1 MKIEEERTLV
11 RRRTQCLTFETMYT
25 PSPPEMGVCLL
36 MGGVAFMITVLCGR
50 PLIRT
55 LRRLRIGK
63 QIRIEGPTS
72 HYVKMGTPTMGGI
85 LFVGVTLAL
94 ILAMYSYSRVAV
106 RVNPNFAGVVLVGR
120 SLAIPMFVML
130 SFAILGAIDDYMGV
144 RGVRRGEGMRGR
156 SKALFQLLIAL
167 LAAVV
172 MNLAPSFAITT
183 TGIQFFPERP
193 LFGIS
198 KMAIPGIPEPID
210 LDVFWIPIAIFII
223 HGSANAVNFTDGLD
237 GLAALISGVAFV
249 AYGVIAYM
257 QGQVFLTMLCMV
269 LVGAMLGFLWFN
281 VHPAQVI
288 MGDLGS
294 EALGATLG
302 VVALMTGQWLLLPI
316 IAIIPVAEV
325 LSVIIQTTYFK
336 YTRRRFGEGRRFFR
350 MAPLHHHFELIGW
363 SEPQIVQRFFVI
375 ALFFGM
381 IGIGLATFGNPSI

>member
-1 MKIEEERTLV
+1 
-11 RRRTQCLTFETMYT
+11 
-25 PSPPEMGVCLL
+25 MGVCLL
-36 MGGVAFMITVLCGR
+36 MGGVAFLIAVLLGR
-50 PLIRT
+50 PLVRT
-55 LRRLRIGK
+55 LRRLRLGK
-63 QIRIEGPTS
+63 QIRIDGPAS
-72 HYVKMGTPTMGGI
+72 HMVKQGTPTMGGI
-85 LFVGVTLAL
+85 LFIGTTMML
-94 ILAMYSYSRVAV
+94 ILAMYLYSRVAV

-156 SKALFQLLIAL
+156 SKALFQLLIAMV
-167 LAAVV
+167 AAVV
-172 MNLAPSFAITT
+172 MNVVPSFTVAA
-183 TGIQFFPERP
+183 TGITFIPDRP

-198 KMAIPGIPEPID
+198 KMALPGLPEPID
-210 LDVFWIPIAIFII
+210 LGVFWIPIAIFII

-281 VHPAQVI
+281 VHPAQMM

-294 EALGATLG
+294 EALGAGLG
-302 VVALMTGQWLLLPI
+302 VVALMTGQWLLLPV

-325 LSVIIQTTYFK
+325 ISVIVQVAYFK
-336 YTRRRFGEGRRFFR
+336 YTKRKYGEGRRFFK
-350 MAPLHHHFELIGW
+350 MSPLHNHFVLLGW

-381 IGIGLATFGNPSI
+381 IGIGLATFGNPNI

>member
-1 MKIEEERTLV
+1 MN
-11 RRRTQCLTFETMYT
+11 T
-25 PSPPEMGVCLL
+25 PSAPEMGVCLL
-36 MGGVAFMITVLCGR
+36 MGGVAFSIAVLCGQ
-50 PLIRT
+50 PLIRA
-55 LRRLRIGK
+55 LKYLRIGK

-85 LFVGVTLAL
+85 LFVGVTLVL
-94 ILAMYSYSRVAV
+94 ILAMYLYSRVAV

-120 SLAIPMFVML
+120 SLAIPMFVMI

-167 LAAVV
+167 LAALV
-172 MNLAPSFAITT
+172 MNLMPSFTITAD
-183 TGIQFFPERP
+183 GIAFIPDRP

-198 KMAIPGIPEPID
+198 KMAVPGIPEPID
-210 LDVFWIPIAIFII
+210 LGVFWVPIAIFII
-223 HGSANAVNFTDGLD
+223 HGSANAINFTDGLD

-281 VHPAQVI
+281 VHPAQMI

-302 VVALMTGQWLLLPI
+302 VIALMTGQWLLLPI

-336 YTRRRFGEGRRFFR
+336 YTRYRFGAGRRFFR

-363 SEPQIVQRFFVI
+363 SEPQIVQRFFVV

-381 IGIGLATFGNPSI
+381 IGIGLATFGNPNM

>member
-1 MKIEEERTLV
+1 MPMRQRMRHRT
-11 RRRTQCLTFETMYT
+11 FDTMHT

-36 MGGVAFMITVLCGR
+36 MGGVAFMIAVLFGR
-50 PLIRT
+50 PLIRM
-55 LRRLRIGK
+55 LKYLRIGK
-63 QIRIEGPTS
+63 QIRIEGPAS
-72 HYVKMGTPTMGGI
+72 HYVKMGTPTMGGV

-94 ILAMYSYSRVAV
+94 ILAMYLYSRIAV

-167 LAAVV
+167 AAAVV
-172 MNLAPSFAITT
+172 MNLAPSFTLAA
-183 TGIQFFPERP
+183 TGITLIPDRP

-198 KMAIPGIPEPID
+198 KMAVPGIPDPID
-210 LDVFWIPIAIFII
+210 LGVFWIPFAVFVI

-237 GLAALISGVAFV
+237 GLATLISGVAFV

-281 VHPAQVI
+281 VHPAQMI

-316 IAIIPVAEV
+316 IAIIPVAEA
-325 LSVIIQTTYFK
+325 LSVIIQTAYFK
-336 YTRRRFGEGRRFFR
+336 YTRRRFGEGKRFFR

-381 IGIGLATFGNPSI
+381 IGIGLATFGNPAM

>member
-1 MKIEEERTLV
+1 MREPLA
-11 RRRTQCLTFETMYT
+11 
-25 PSPPEMGVCLL
+25 PEMGVCLL
-36 MGGVAFMITVLCGR
+36 MGGVAFVIAALCGR
-50 PLIRT
+50 PLIRM
-55 LRRLRIGK
+55 LRRLGIGK
-63 QIRIEGPTS
+63 RIRIEGPAS
-72 HYVKMGTPTMGGI
+72 HQVKMGTPTMGGI
-85 LFVGVTLAL
+85 LFIGTTLVL
-94 ILAMYSYSRVAV
+94 VLAMYLYSRIGV

-130 SFAILGAIDDYMGV
+130 SFAILGAVDDYMGV

-172 MNLAPSFAITT
+172 MNVAPWFEITA
-183 TGIQFFPERP
+183 TGITFLPDRP

-198 KMAIPGIPEPID
+198 KMAVPGLPEPID
-210 LDVFWIPIAIFII
+210 LGVFWIPIAIFII

-237 GLAALISGVAFV
+237 GLAALISGVAFI

-281 VHPAQVI
+281 VHPAQLI

-294 EALGATLG
+294 ESLGAGLG
-302 VVALMTGQWLLLPI
+302 VIALMTGQWLLLPI

-325 LSVIIQTTYFK
+325 ISVIIQVSYFK
-336 YTRRRFGEGRRFFR
+336 YTKRRYGEGRRFFK
-350 MAPLHHHFELIGW
+350 MTPLHHHFEVLGW

-381 IGIGLATFGNPSI
+381 IGIGLATFGNPSP

>member
-1 MKIEEERTLV
+1 
-11 RRRTQCLTFETMYT
+11 
-25 PSPPEMGVCLL
+25 MGVCLL
-36 MGGVAFMITVLCGR
+36 MGGVAFLIAVLLGR
-50 PLIRT
+50 PLVRT
-55 LRRLRIGK
+55 LRRLRLGK
-63 QIRIEGPTS
+63 QIRIDGPAS
-72 HYVKMGTPTMGGI
+72 HMVKQGTPTMGGI
-85 LFVGVTLAL
+85 LFIGTTMML
-94 ILAMYSYSRVAV
+94 ILAMYLYSRVAV

-156 SKALFQLLIAL
+156 SKALFQLLIAMV
-167 LAAVV
+167 AAVV
-172 MNLAPSFAITT
+172 MNVVPSFTVAA
-183 TGIQFFPERP
+183 TGITFIPDRP

-198 KMAIPGIPEPID
+198 KMALPGLPEPID
-210 LDVFWIPIAIFII
+210 LGVFWIPIAIFII

-281 VHPAQVI
+281 VHPAQMM

-294 EALGATLG
+294 EALGAGLG
-302 VVALMTGQWLLLPI
+302 VVALMTGQWLLLPV

-325 LSVIIQTTYFK
+325 ISVIVQVAYFK
-336 YTRRRFGEGRRFFR
+336 YTKRKYGEGRRFFK
-350 MAPLHHHFELIGW
+350 MSPLHNHFVLLGW

-381 IGIGLATFGNPSI
+381 IGIGLATFGNPNM

>member
-1 MKIEEERTLV
+1 MLCSTLNSTLNMM
-11 RRRTQCLTFETMYT
+11 RT

-36 MGGVAFMITVLCGR
+36 MGGVAFLIALLLGQ
-50 PLIRT
+50 PLVRT
-55 LRRLRIGK
+55 LRRLRLGK
-63 QIRIEGPTS
+63 QIRIDGPAS
-72 HYVKMGTPTMGGI
+72 HMVKQGTPTMGGI
-85 LFVGVTLAL
+85 LFVGTTMML
-94 ILAMYSYSRVAV
+94 ILAMYLYSRVAV

-156 SKALFQLLIAL
+156 SKALFQLLIAVI
-167 LAAVV
+167 AAVV
-172 MNLAPSFAITT
+172 MNAAPAFTVTSA
-183 TGIQFFPERP
+183 GIAFIPDRP

-198 KMAIPGIPEPID
+198 KMAVPGLPEPID
-210 LDVFWIPIAIFII
+210 LGVFWIPIAIFII

-237 GLAALISGVAFV
+237 GLAALISGIAFV

-281 VHPAQVI
+281 VHPAQMI

-294 EALGATLG
+294 EALGAGLG
-302 VVALMTGQWLLLPI
+302 VVALMTGQWLLLPV

-325 LSVIIQTTYFK
+325 ISVILQVAYFK
-336 YTRRRFGEGRRFFR
+336 YTKRKYGEGRRFFK
-350 MAPLHHHFELIGW
+350 MSPLHNHFVLLGW
-363 SEPQIVQRFFVI
+363 SEPQIVQRFFVV

-381 IGIGLATFGNPSI
+381 IGIGLATFGNPDM

>member
-1 MKIEEERTLV
+1 
-11 RRRTQCLTFETMYT
+11 
-25 PSPPEMGVCLL
+25 MGVCLL
-36 MGGVAFMITVLCGR
+36 MGGVAFLIALLLGQ
-50 PLIRT
+50 PLVRT
-55 LRRLRIGK
+55 LRRLRLGK
-63 QIRIEGPTS
+63 QIRIEGPAS
-72 HYVKMGTPTMGGI
+72 HMVKQGTPTMGGI
-85 LFVGVTLAL
+85 LFVGTTMML
-94 ILAMYSYSRVAV
+94 ILAMYLYSRVAV

-156 SKALFQLLIAL
+156 SKALFQLLIAVI
-167 LAAVV
+167 AAVV
-172 MNLAPSFAITT
+172 MNAAPAFTVTSA
-183 TGIQFFPERP
+183 GIAFIPDRP

-198 KMAIPGIPEPID
+198 KMAVPGLPEPID
-210 LDVFWIPIAIFII
+210 LGVFWIPIAIFII

-237 GLAALISGVAFV
+237 GLAALISGIAFV

-281 VHPAQVI
+281 VHPAQMI

-294 EALGATLG
+294 EALGAGLG
-302 VVALMTGQWLLLPI
+302 VVALMTGQWLLLPV

-325 LSVIIQTTYFK
+325 ISVILQVAYFK
-336 YTRRRFGEGRRFFR
+336 YTKRKYGEGRRFFK
-350 MAPLHHHFELIGW
+350 MSPLHNHFVLLGW
-363 SEPQIVQRFFVI
+363 SEPQIVQRFFVV

-381 IGIGLATFGNPSI
+381 IGIGLATFGNPDM

>member
-1 MKIEEERTLV
+1 
-11 RRRTQCLTFETMYT
+11 
-25 PSPPEMGVCLL
+25 MGVCLL
-36 MGGVAFMITVLCGR
+36 MGGVAFLIAVLLGR
-50 PLIRT
+50 PLVRT
-55 LRRLRIGK
+55 LRRLRLGK
-63 QIRIEGPTS
+63 QIRIDGPAS
-72 HYVKMGTPTMGGI
+72 HMVKQGTPTMGGI
-85 LFVGVTLAL
+85 LFIGTTMML
-94 ILAMYSYSRVAV
+94 ILAMYLYSRVAV

-156 SKALFQLLIAL
+156 SKALFQLLIAMV
-167 LAAVV
+167 AAVV
-172 MNLAPSFAITT
+172 MNVVPSFTVTA
-183 TGIQFFPERP
+183 TGITFIPDRP

-198 KMAIPGIPEPID
+198 KMALPGLPEPID
-210 LDVFWIPIAIFII
+210 LGVFWIPIAIFII

-281 VHPAQVI
+281 VHPAQMM

-294 EALGATLG
+294 EALGAGLG
-302 VVALMTGQWLLLPI
+302 VVALMTGQWLLLPV

-325 LSVIIQTTYFK
+325 ISVIVQVAYFK
-336 YTRRRFGEGRRFFR
+336 YTKRKYGEGRRFFK
-350 MAPLHHHFELIGW
+350 MSPLHNHFVLLGW

-381 IGIGLATFGNPSI
+381 IGIGLATFGNPNI